1 LSEINKTF
9 PILKSNKQM
18 QTDIKSTQSL
28 TESSVVSNTEIAPG
42 VFVLKIK
49 RNINFKSGQYIG
61 ITTDK
66 NVAPRLYTI
75 ASSTKDDVIQILYNV
90 KDDGWLT
97 PRLSEHK
104 FGSTIYMTKPEG
116 DFIDDESPAWWIAS
130 GTGIAPFA
138 SMFRSG
144 LKTNKTLIHGGRFTH
159 SFFFEKEFRPV
170 LKGNYIRCCS
180 QESAEG
186 LYNGRLTRYLQDI
199 ETFPE
204 DCRYFLC
211 GSPEMVVEVRDL
223 LIDKGVAYNKIV
235 AEIYF

>member
-1 LSEINKTF
+1 MTSGIKIKERLT
-9 PILKSNKQM
+9 
-18 QTDIKSTQSL
+18 KST
-28 TESSVVSNTEIAPG
+28 VVSNREIAPG
-42 VFVLKIK
+42 IYVLKIK
-49 RNINFKSGQYIG
+49 RKLDFKSGQYIG
-61 ITTDK
+61 ITTDID
-66 NVAPRLYTI
+66 VEPRLYTI
-75 ASSTKDDVIQILYNV
+75 ASGVDDNTIQILYNV

-104 FGSTIYMTKPEG
+104 DGSTIYMTPPKG
-116 DFIDDESPAWWIAS
+116 DFIDDESTAWWIAS

-144 LKTNKTLIHGGRFTH
+144 LKENKTLIHGGRFTH
-159 SFFFEKEFRPV
+159 SFFFEKEFKPI
-170 LKGNYIRCCS
+170 LKNKYIRCCS
-180 QESAEG
+180 QEEGNG

-199 ETFPE
+199 DILPK

-223 LIDKGVAYNKIV
+223 LIDKGVAFNKII

>member
-1 LSEINKTF
+1 M
-9 PILKSNKQM
+9 P
-18 QTDIKSTQSL
+18 TDIKQKL
-28 TESSVVSNTEIAPG
+28 TESTVVSNREIAPG

-49 RNINFKSGQYIG
+49 RNLDFKSGQYIG
-61 ITTDK
+61 ITTDIDIT
-66 NVAPRLYTI
+66 PRLYTI
-75 ASSTKDDVIQILYNV
+75 ASGTNDKTIQVLYNV

-104 FGSTIYMTKPEG
+104 DGSTIYMTPPKG

-144 LKTNKTLIHGGRFTH
+144 LIADKKLIHGGRFTH
-159 SFFFEKEFRPV
+159 SFFFEKEFRPI
-170 LKGNYIRCCS
+170 LKSSYIRCCS
-180 QESAEG
+180 QEEEGEG

-199 ETFPE
+199 EIFPE

-223 LIDKGVAYNKIV
+223 LIDKGVPFNKII

>member
-1 LSEINKTF
+1 
-9 PILKSNKQM
+9 M
-18 QTDIKSTQSL
+18 QEDIKSTHTL
-28 TESSVVSNTEIAPG
+28 TESTVVSNTEIAPG

-49 RNINFKSGQYIG
+49 RILDFKSGQYIG
-61 ITTDK
+61 ITTDTK
-66 NVAPRLYTI
+66 VPPRLYTI
-75 ASSTKDDVIQILYNV
+75 ASGIKDNVIQVLYNV

-104 FGSTIYMTKPEG
+104 SGSVIYMTDPDG

-144 LKTNKTLIHGGRFTH
+144 LKSNKKLIHGGRFTH
-159 SFFFEKEFRPV
+159 SFHFEKEFRPV
-170 LKGNYIRCCS
+170 LKNNYIRCCS
-180 QESAEG
+180 QEYAEG

-223 LIDKGVAYNKIV
+223 LIDKGVAFDKIV

>member
-1 LSEINKTF
+1 MT
-9 PILKSNKQM
+9 
-18 QTDIKSTQSL
+18 TDIKTKQKLTKST
-28 TESSVVSNTEIAPG
+28 VVSNREIAPG

-49 RNINFKSGQYIG
+49 RNLNFKSGQYIG
-61 ITTDK
+61 ITTDID
-66 NVAPRLYTI
+66 VEPRLYTI
-75 ASSTKDDVIQILYNV
+75 ASGVNDNTIQVLYNV

-97 PRLSEHK
+97 PRLSEHRD
-104 FGSTIYMTKPEG
+104 GSTIYMTPPEG
-116 DFIDDESPAWWIAS
+116 DFIDDESQAWWIAS

-144 LKTNKTLIHGGRFTH
+144 LKADKTLIHGGRFTH
-159 SFFFEKEFRPV
+159 SFFFEKEFDPI
-170 LKGNYIRCCS
+170 LKGKYIRCCS
-180 QESAEG
+180 QENGDG

-199 ETFPE
+199 EIFPE

-223 LIDKGVAYNKIV
+223 LIDKGVSFNKIV